1 MVYKLVGATELKLGS
16 YVIID
21 NAPCVVKKVDKSK
34 TGKHGASKVRIEAVG
49 LIDGK
54 KRITV
59 KPGHERLEVPMIQKR
74 RGQILSMNGGKVT
87 IMDVETFETIDDVQL
102 GDVEVSEG
110 DTAEYWVVSNAKI
123 IKRRL

>member
-1 MVYKLVGATELKLGS
+1 MVYKLVGATELRIGS

-21 NAPCVVKKVDKSK
+21 DAPCVVKKIDTSK

-74 RGQILSMNGGKVT
+74 RGQILSIDNTAT
-87 IMDVETFETIDDVQL
+87 IMDVETFETIDGVQI
-102 GDVEVSEG
+102 GDVEISEG
-110 DTAEYWVVSNAKI
+110 DTVEYWIVSDAKI